1 MNVFGN
7 HTRYYDTLHRDKDYA
22 AEAYFVHDLI
32 QKHMAGACMLLELR
46 CGTGAHAIALADKGY
61 QVHGVDITDE
71 MLELAEARGG
81 RLMGAV
87 REGRGILT
95 TA

>member
-7 HTRYYDTLHRDKDYA
+7 HARYYDPLYRDKDYP
-22 AEAYFVHDLI
+22 AEAHFVHDLI
-32 QKHMAGACMLLELR
+32 QKHMPGACMLLELR
-46 CGTGAHAIALADKGY
+46 CGTGAHAIALADQGY
-61 QVHGVDITDE
+61 QVHGVDITGE

-87 REGRGILT
+87 REERDLT